1 MKEKNIMKKRTFKA
15 FIAVFAVVA
24 ILALTACSSYTSHYK
39 AVAFVHTNTAKNAE
53 MSFSSFKGTMVFKLK
68 IAGGEEKITCS
79 ASLGEGSA
87 KVYYDCGGAKKELF
101 SVDSENDEDGTL
113 RGLSGG
119 TVYIIVEAADT
130 CRQGKLKFTVENNTG
145 FPETNISK
153 TKPNAEEI

>member
-1 MKEKNIMKKRTFKA
+1 MKKRTFRA
-15 FIAVFAVVA
+15 FIAVFAILA

-87 KVYYDCGGAKKELF
+87 KVYYGYGYGGRKKELF
-101 SVDSENDEDGTL
+101 SVDSENDDDGTL

-130 CRQGKLKFTVENNTG
+130 CGQGKLQFTVE
-145 FPETNISK
+145 
-153 TKPNAEEI
+153 

>member
-1 MKEKNIMKKRTFKA
+1 MKKRTFKA

-87 KVYYDCGGAKKELF
+87 KVYYDCGGTKKELF

-119 TVYIIVEAADT
+119 TVYIIVEASET
-130 CRQGKLKFTVENNTG
+130 CKQGKLKFTVENNTG
-145 FPETNISK
+145 FPEKHKQN
-153 TKPNAEEI
+153 

>member
-1 MKEKNIMKKRTFKA
+1 MKKRTFKA

-101 SVDSENDEDGTL
+101 SVL
-113 RGLSGG
+113 RSSASRALIMNGLNSFRNLFVILSIV
-119 TVYIIVEAADT
+119 TV
-130 CRQGKLKFTVENNTG
+130 R
-145 FPETNISK
+145 
-153 TKPNAEEI
+153 